1 MPITIH
7 LSGRKEPLVCDSG
20 ICVREIMPARD
31 SRGYPV
37 VAALVNNDV
46 ASLQTRLA
54 MNCTVRPLSVA
65 SQNGWLVFRRTMCFL
80 LSVAAK
86 RALPGCCFRVRHSI
100 GCGVY
105 ATLRDAQ
112 DAPERPVT
120 NEEVARLRTAL
131 SALVAEDLPIRQEL
145 CGYEET
151 VETFAKAG
159 RHDKVGLLQHMNA
172 PVVLLQTCGEDREIY
187 QGAMLAS
194 TGQLTPLE
202 ILREGDGILAIGPS
216 RHDPFT
222 VAPHSVNES
231 LMRIHREH
239 AIWGDILGIHCV
251 GDLNQAVADR
261 CIGDVMQMSEALHDK
276 KFSQIAD
283 LIASR
288 KPMPRL
294 VLIAGPSSAGK
305 TTSCKRLGIHLRV
318 NGLHPVML
326 STDDYFVDEKDD
338 PIGPDG
344 KPDYEDIRAVDID
357 GLKSDIAALF
367 EGKEIRR
374 RQFDFRSKKPVWT
387 EERIHLG
394 PTDILCIEGIHGLNP
409 LLTDS
414 IPREKKFLIYLSA
427 ITQLG
432 IDDTTILP
440 TSDNRLIRRIVRD
453 NLFRGHDA
461 KKTISLWPNVR
472 RGEEKWIF
480 PYQNE
485 ADLSFNSSLD
495 YELSVLRP
503 YAEAL
508 LAEVKPC
515 DAEYATARR
524 LQDVL
529 KNFHPIPPNGVPGNS
544 ILREYIG
551 GSIFQY

>member
-1 MPITIH
+1 M
-7 LSGRKEPLVCDSG
+7 
-20 ICVREIMPARD
+20 
-31 SRGYPV
+31 
-37 VAALVNNDV
+37 
-46 ASLQTRLA
+46 
-54 MNCTVRPLSVA
+54 
-65 SQNGWLVFRRTMCFL
+65 
-80 LSVAAK
+80 
-86 RALPGCCFRVRHSI
+86 
-100 GCGVY
+100 
-105 ATLRDAQ
+105 
-112 DAPERPVT
+112 
-120 NEEVARLRTAL
+120 
-131 SALVAEDLPIRQEL
+131 
-145 CGYEET
+145 
-151 VETFAKAG
+151 ETFAKAG
-159 RHDKVGLLQHMNA
+159 QHDKVGLLQHMNA
-172 PVVLLQTCGEDREIY
+172 PVVLLQVCGPYREIY

-202 ILREGDGILAIGPS
+202 LLREGDGILAIGPS
-216 RHDPFT
+216 RHDPSV
-222 VAPHSVNES
+222 VAPHSINEG

-239 AIWGDILGIHCV
+239 AVWGDILGIHCV
-251 GDLNQAVADR
+251 GDLNQAIADR
-261 CIGDVMQMSEALHDK
+261 CMTDVMQMSEALHDK

-283 LIASR
+283 EIASR
-288 KPMPRL
+288 RPLPRL

-344 KPDYEDIRAVDID
+344 KPDYEDIRAVDIA
-357 GLKSDIAALF
+357 GLKADIAALF

-387 EERIHLG
+387 EERIRLG
-394 PTDILCIEGIHGLNP
+394 DTDILCIEGIHGLNP

-414 IPREKKFLIYLSA
+414 VPREKKFLIYLSA

-432 IDDTTILP
+432 IDDTTILS

-453 NLFRGHDA
+453 NLFRGHNA

-485 ADLSFNSSLD
+485 ADVSFNSSLD

-529 KNFHPIPPNGVPGNS
+529 KNFHPIPPNAVPGNS

-551 GSIFQY
+551 GSVFQY